1 MKDNKQLVNNIIG
14 QLEGVKK
21 MMEEDKECADII
33 TQLKASKSAINTT
46 MNRLIEDHSKNCLK
60 DLNPKDK
67 EKISSLLN
75 ELIKGN

>member
-1 MKDNKQLVNNIIG
+1 MKNNKQLINNIIG

-21 MMEEDKECADII
+21 MMEEGKDCTDII

-46 MNRLIEDHSKNCLK
+46 MNRLIEEHSKNCLK
-60 DLNPKDK
+60 NLSQKDK
-67 EKISSLLN
+67 EKVSSLLN

>member
-21 MMEEDKECADII
+21 MMEEDKECTDII

-46 MNRLIEDHSKNCLK
+46 MNRLLEEHSENCLK
-60 DLNPKDK
+60 DVDQKDK
-67 EKISSLLN
+67 EKITSLFK
-75 ELIKGN
+75 EIVKGN

>member
-1 MKDNKQLVNNIIG
+1 MKDNRQLVNNIIG

-21 MMEEDKECADII
+21 MIEEDKECADII

-60 DLNPKDK
+60 DLNQKDR
-67 EKISSLLN
+67 EKISSLFS

>member
-21 MMEEDKECADII
+21 MIEEDKECVNII

-46 MNRLIEDHSKNCLK
+46 MNRLIEEHSKNCLK
-60 DLNPKDK
+60 GLDQKDK
-67 EKISSLLN
+67 KKISSLLD
-75 ELIKGN
+75 ELIKRD